1 MPPPLAGLVAAVAYD
16 LIRMPFVFAQRWHLD
31 GVVPQLDLFKV
42 FPRFGAMILG
52 EPLEQ
57 DSYAALA
64 HLVGWAY
71 HFSNGATFGV
81 MYLALVGDALS
92 QNERLAFFGRRP
104 RLSWAAPAESLFV
117 MKTPSSRPGMTL
129 PHAMKRI
136 GTESRALEMRPSCC

>member
-1 MPPPLAGLVAAVAYD
+1 MRTHSRFCIG
-16 LIRMPFVFAQRWHLD
+16 I
-31 GVVPQLDLFKV
+31 V
-42 FPRFGAMILG
+42 FPPMAIK
-52 EPLEQ
+52 
-57 DSYAALA
+57 D
-64 HLVGWAY
+64 
-71 HFSNGATFGV
+71 
-81 MYLALVGDALS
+81 LALVGDALS